1 MPADR
6 STLTTSE
13 VDAVLT
19 VTSQSRNY
27 NGKNQ
32 VSKLGRINT
41 PTLNMLRGASKSRS
55 TPVRGAYKAQM
66 KGLRGGKLQT
76 WSGRDVL
83 TFQSADTLFDIEY
96 AIGRVHLGDEWV
108 HQQLEE
114 AGCQIDYEKA
124 VHGNVDLASLAPDTW
139 EVIVNLAQEKFD
151 DAETNYVLELNK
163 MVWRANTSD
172 PKAFVGIDGL
182 LSRTSNSTGPV
193 GNRSRSNPLLR
204 HQLMA
209 SVNQN
214 DIELKLNQLVR
225 ACNKRCRD
233 GSRVNFATCG
243 EAFYDAIVE
252 KMFAGSNA
260 ITVANTR
267 ITRQLDQARSE
278 AQAMGAKLGIGF
290 PDDAIYIAGVGI
302 LVIEPVFEDLDK
314 EDAPAVTWQKTCCLF
329 NLDHLTFKPT
339 KGKDGAKIIHPTPYN
354 QRITR
359 MSLHGEYALVAD
371 QLDCHGIMTLA

>member
-6 STLTTSE
+6 STLTTAE

-27 NGKNQ
+27 NGKNA
-32 VSKLGRINT
+32 VTALGRINT
-41 PTLNMLRGASKSRS
+41 PTLNMMRGASKARS

-83 TFQSADTLFDIEY
+83 TFASADTLFDIEY

-114 AGCQIDYEKA
+114 AGCQVNYEDA
-124 VHGNVDLASLAPDTW
+124 VAGKVDLASLAPDTW

-151 DAETNYVLELNK
+151 DAEMNYVLELNK
-163 MVWRANTSD
+163 MFWRANTSD
-172 PKAFVGIDGL
+172 PKAFVGMDGL
-182 LSRTSNSTGPV
+182 LSRTTNSTGPV
-193 GNRSRSNPLLR
+193 GNRSRTNPLLR

-225 ACNKRCRD
+225 AANKRCRD
-233 GSRVNFATCG
+233 GTQVNFAVCG

-252 KMFAGSNA
+252 KMFSGSNA

-267 ITRQLDQARSE
+267 TLRNLDQARSD
-278 AQAMGAKLGIGF
+278 AQAQAQKLGIGF
-290 PDDAIYIAGVGI
+290 PDNAIYIAGVGV
-302 LVIEPVFEDLDK
+302 LMIEPVFEDLDK
-314 EDAPAVTWQKTCCLF
+314 EDAPAVTWQKTCALL

-339 KGKDGAKIIHPTPYN
+339 KGKDGAKIIHQTPHN

-359 MSLHGEYALVAD
+359 MSVHGEYALVAD
-371 QLDCHGIMTLA
+371 QFDCHAIMTLA